1 MNYPQFI
8 YVAVSAMYSLGLLS
22 NHKLDVNKKTLV
34 YLLKS
39 LIIQFFFI
47 IKINNIRTKSIS
59 IIGLYRVGN
68 ISRTWLNFHFCC
80 TKRKLITRYEHC
92 NIFAHYLYLLLRPEL
107 ELASLGE
114 PNWS

>member
-39 LIIQFFFI
+39 LIIQFFL
-47 IKINNIRTKSIS
+47 S
-59 IIGLYRVGN
+59 
-68 ISRTWLNFHFCC
+68 
-80 TKRKLITRYEHC
+80 
-92 NIFAHYLYLLLRPEL
+92 
-107 ELASLGE
+107 
-114 PNWS
+114 